1 MTDIEA
7 FDELEAATLQAVD
20 IMRGFGV
27 VPNQAR
33 RFLREYVD
41 MLCDAAQIEAEMQ
54 LETCQRVNPI
64 ELEGGARG

>member
-7 FDELEAATLQAVD
+7 LDDLEAATLRTVD

-27 VPNQAR
+27 SPNQAR

-54 LETCQRVNPI
+54 LETCQRVNRM
-64 ELEGGARG
+64 ELGP

>member
-20 IMRGFGV
+20 IMRGYGV
-27 VPNQAR
+27 APSQAK

-41 MLCDAAQIEAEMQ
+41 MLCESAQIEAEIA
-54 LETCQRVNPI
+54 LETCQRVNRMEFRP
-64 ELEGGARG
+64 